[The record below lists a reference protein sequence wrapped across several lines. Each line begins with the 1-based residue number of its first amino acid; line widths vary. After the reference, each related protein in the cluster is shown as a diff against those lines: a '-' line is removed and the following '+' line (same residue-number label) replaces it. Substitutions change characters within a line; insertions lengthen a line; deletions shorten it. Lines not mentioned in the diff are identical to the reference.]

1 VQSNTTVSHRCIYDY
16 IEQLHVLAFTG
27 HLERTNLKSY
37 YMHCAR
43 TWCRDLYITGFIMYK
58 FKVKL
63 MLVYDKPH
71 NAEISTPRAHAMHI
85 VGF

>member
-1 VQSNTTVSHRCIYDY
+1 
-16 IEQLHVLAFTG
+16 
-27 HLERTNLKSY
+27 
-37 YMHCAR
+37 MHCAR